1 MTFTT
6 IKRCVL
12 SMYKQKKPVFTKQK
26 LAFGSWESTIT
37 TDLIL
42 NNSVSLGEISLF
54 GDDIYWVEMRANEG
68 GRYVVVKQTID
79 GKKTDAI
86 PSGYNARTRVH
97 EYGGGS
103 YLVTNRGVV
112 FSNFDDQSLYLV
124 DTNNVCKKLT
134 IQEDCRYADII
145 YDKYRERLI
154 CIREDHSERAKEAV
168 SSIIAVSLLE
178 SGNEIILQCGADF
191 YSNPRLSN
199 DGQKLCWISWFHP
212 NMPWDNTSLFTSE
225 INDVG
230 QIGKAS
236 LVAGGDI
243 NESVCQPSW
252 SFDDIL
258 YFISDKN
265 NWWNLYRLGENGIE
279 CIIKLDAEFAVPQWS
294 FRESNYDFIDYN
306 SIISIYRQQGLA
318 YIAIINTD
326 KKTFET
332 LSLSYTE
339 IESLVCKKNK
349 AYFLGSSPT
358 EFKSIIEYDIEKKIV
373 NVIQKSNAICLD
385 KEYISVGESISFP
398 VDENK
403 HAHAVFYRPQNRYY
417 TGLDDEKPPLVVMSH
432 GGPTGESH
440 NGLKMVVQFFSSRG
454 FAVLDVNY
462 GGSSGYGREYRR
474 RLNGNW
480 GIVDVNDCSKAALY
494 VAEEGWVDKD
504 RLAIRGGSAGGF
516 TTLAA
521 LAYTDVFKAGASHY
535 GVSDLEALT
544 KETHKFE
551 SRYLDTL
558 IGAYPETQEIYKE
571 RSPVNSVDRL
581 SCPVIF
587 FQGLEDKIV
596 LPNQAELMVDALK
609 LKGIPVVYIAYEG
622 EQHGFRQAKN
632 IKRTLESELYFYATI
647 FNFKCADKI
656 EPITFL

>member
-6 IKRCVL
+6 IKRCDL

-124 DTNNVCKKLT
+124 DANNVCKKLT

>member
-6 IKRCVL
+6 IKRCDL

-124 DTNNVCKKLT
+124 DANNVCKKLT

-252 SFDDIL
+252 SCDDIL

-571 RSPVNSVDRL
+571 RSPVNAVDRL

-609 LKGIPVVYIAYEG
+609 LKGIPVVYVAYEG

>member
-124 DTNNVCKKLT
+124 DANNVCKKLT

-252 SFDDIL
+252 SCDDIL

>member
-1 MTFTT
+1 
-6 IKRCVL
+6 
-12 SMYKQKKPVFTKQK
+12 MYKQKKPVFTKQK

-124 DTNNVCKKLT
+124 DANNVCKKLT

-252 SFDDIL
+252 SCDDIL

>member
-1 MTFTT
+1 
-6 IKRCVL
+6 
-12 SMYKQKKPVFTKQK
+12 
-26 LAFGSWESTIT
+26 
-37 TDLIL
+37 
-42 NNSVSLGEISLF
+42 
-54 GDDIYWVEMRANEG
+54 
-68 GRYVVVKQTID
+68 
-79 GKKTDAI
+79 
-86 PSGYNARTRVH
+86 
-97 EYGGGS
+97 
-103 YLVTNRGVV
+103 
-112 FSNFDDQSLYLV
+112 
-124 DTNNVCKKLT
+124 
-134 IQEDCRYADII
+134 
-145 YDKYRERLI
+145 
-154 CIREDHSERAKEAV
+154 
-168 SSIIAVSLLE
+168 
-178 SGNEIILQCGADF
+178 
-191 YSNPRLSN
+191 
-199 DGQKLCWISWFHP
+199 
-212 NMPWDNTSLFTSE
+212 MPWDNTSLFTSE

-252 SFDDIL
+252 SSDDIL

-571 RSPVNSVDRL
+571 RSPVNSV
-581 SCPVIF
+581 IF

>member
-124 DTNNVCKKLT
+124 DANNVCKKLT

-252 SFDDIL
+252 SCDDIL

-571 RSPVNSVDRL
+571 RSPVNAVDRL

-609 LKGIPVVYIAYEG
+609 LKGIPVVYVAYEG